1 MSGALQLAQLLLAVL
16 VIGAVLLQVR
26 NSGLG
31 SSMGGSD
38 SSFFSERRGLDRLL
52 FNLTV
57 AASVIFFLLSIVVVR
72 LQ

>member
-16 VIGAVLLQVR
+16 VIVAVLLQVR

>member
-1 MSGALQLAQLLLAVL
+1 MTGALQLAQFVLAVL

-38 SSFFSERRGLDRLL
+38 SSFFTERRGLDRLL

-57 AASVIFFLLSIVVVR
+57 AASVVFFLVSILIVR
-72 LQ
+72 FQ